1 MIILHFD
8 GSKDHLAS
16 QKLFS
21 IVGDGMLQF
30 RKELLISDLP
40 TFIQAL
46 NNTMEPPVEVQ
57 RDWGVNTAIP
67 LEEGTE
73 LIDGRDGDL

>member
-1 MIILHFD
+1 MIILQFD

-16 QKLFS
+16 QKLYS
-21 IVGDGMLQF
+21 LVGDRMLRS

-46 NNTMEPPVEVQ
+46 NNTMEPPAEVQ

-67 LEEGTE
+67 PEEGTE
-73 LIDGRDGDL
+73 FIDGRDGDL

>member
-1 MIILHFD
+1 MIILQFD

-16 QKLFS
+16 QKLYS
-21 IVGDGMLQF
+21 LVGDRMLRS

-46 NNTMEPPVEVQ
+46 NNTMEPPAEVQ

-67 LEEGTE
+67 PEEGTE
-73 LIDGRDGDL
+73 FI

>member
-1 MIILHFD
+1 MIILQFD

-16 QKLFS
+16 QKLYS
-21 IVGDGMLQF
+21 LVGDRMLRS

-46 NNTMEPPVEVQ
+46 NNTMEPPAEVQ

-67 LEEGTE
+67 PEEGME
-73 LIDGRDGDL
+73 FI

>member
-1 MIILHFD
+1 MIILQFD

-16 QKLFS
+16 QKLYS
-21 IVGDGMLQF
+21 LVGDRMLRS

-46 NNTMEPPVEVQ
+46 NNTMEPPAEVQ

-67 LEEGTE
+67 PEEATE
-73 LIDGRDGDL
+73 FIDGRDGDL